1 MAPAAGSN
9 TVHHQ
14 AAKAVVKQ
22 EGTRPSC
29 AGIDQEKQFCVQ
41 LLETYSGK
49 EGHLAAIAVI
59 CQEHAYKGTEE
70 SWFLYAATSGKFQHC
85 KGLTSLQLPHRQCW
99 VVSS

>member
-59 CQEHAYKGTEE
+59 CQEHAYKGHRRELVFVCSNIWKVST
-70 SWFLYAATSGKFQHC
+70 
-85 KGLTSLQLPHRQCW
+85 LQGPY
-99 VVSS
+99 VTAIAS